1 MTKTTTQNQAIREAL
16 GWAYPDKVIRKKD
29 RGFEARRTFFYR
41 HGGSAETWA
50 DTVVKAVAAQ
60 GFDPRV
66 VRLEEI
72 WRDWPKDSYWTV
84 TFTV

>member
-1 MTKTTTQNQAIREAL
+1 MTTTTTKNQAIREAL
-16 GWAYPDKVIRKKD
+16 GWAYPDKVITKKD
-29 RGFEARRTFFYR
+29 GSFEARKTFFYR

-60 GFDPRV
+60 GFDPTV
-66 VRLEEI
+66 VRCEEV